1 MRAAV
6 YTGKS
11 KLEVRDVPVPEV
23 GPNEVLVEVACCAI
37 CGTDVHAV
45 MYDIAPPGTVLGHEY
60 SGEVVKVGSD
70 ITRWNLGDRVVGGGG
85 DPPPGKGKGWDL
97 DPRYN
102 YRLHGFD
109 PDRMRA
115 YAEFVLMEEWEP
127 IPIPEGV
134 SYESAALCEPA
145 AVAVHAVRLS
155 QLRLGDSVAIIGA
168 GPIGLFTIQAA
179 RASGATSILV
189 SEPSATRRAAAEA
202 LNADRVIDPTQD
214 DPIKASEDMTGGVGV
229 HVVFDCAGVKG
240 TLDQAAN
247 MVRPRGQV
255 VLIAVPWE
263 PLPLEPADWM
273 ARHINIQ
280 TIFGHDPADWHTV
293 LKLMQTRKII
303 VEPMLRESDFVPLEN
318 IQSAFESL
326 YTPGDQLQLVVRP

>member
-1 MRAAV
+1 MQAAV
-6 YTGKS
+6 YVGNS
-11 KLEVRDVPVPEV
+11 KLEVREVPVPEV
-23 GPNEVLVEVACCAI
+23 GPKEILVKVAFCGI

-45 MYDIAPPGTVLGHEY
+45 LYDIAPPGTVLGHEY
-60 SGEVVKVGSD
+60 CGEVVEVGSD
-70 ITRWNLGDRVVGGGG
+70 VERWQVGDRVVGGGG

-97 DPRYN
+97 NPRYN
-102 YRLHGFD
+102 YRLHGFG

-115 YAEFVLMEEWEP
+115 FADYKVMEEWEP
-127 IPIPEGV
+127 IPIPHGV
-134 SYESAALCEPA
+134 SFEAAALCEPA

-168 GPIGLFTIQAA
+168 GPIGLFVIQAA
-179 RASGATSILV
+179 RAAGATSILV

-202 LNADRVIDPTQD
+202 LNADCIIDPATD
-214 DPIKASEDMTGGVGV
+214 DPIEAGENMTGGAGV
-229 HVVFDCAGVKG
+229 HVVFDCAGIKG
-240 TLDQAAN
+240 TLNQAAN
-247 MVRPRGQV
+247 MVQTRGQV

-280 TIFGHDPADWHTV
+280 TIFGHEPADWHTV
-293 LKLMQTRKII
+293 LKLMQDRKIV
-303 VEPMLRESDFVPLEN
+303 VEPMLRESDFVPLEH

-326 YTPGDQLQLVVRP
+326 YTPSDQLQLVVRM